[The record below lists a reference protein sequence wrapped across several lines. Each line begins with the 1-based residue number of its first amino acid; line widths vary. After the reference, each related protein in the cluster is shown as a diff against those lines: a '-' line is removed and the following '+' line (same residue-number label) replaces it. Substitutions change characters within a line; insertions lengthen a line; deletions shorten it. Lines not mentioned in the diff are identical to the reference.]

1 MTRRLR
7 VGILF
12 GGRSAE
18 HEISLLS
25 ARNVLAALDRDRFE
39 PVLIGVDRG
48 GRWLL
53 QEEALVL
60 GATRD
65 PRLIALNNTTDRT
78 VSMEPRPTGGALVS
92 SGASS
97 AAGAE
102 GLRALDVIFPVLH
115 GPMGEDGT
123 MQGLLELADVAYVGT
138 GVLGSAVGM
147 DKDVMKRL
155 LRDAGIP
162 IAAFRVVKKHELARD
177 RDRALASCAE
187 LGFPLFTKP
196 ANMGSS
202 VGVRKVKSPGE
213 LEAAL
218 LHAFEFDLKVIV
230 EENVEGR
237 EIECSVLGNDDPIA
251 SIAGEIEVRHADGF
265 YSYEA
270 KYVDESGAVLTIPAA
285 LPEGELEIVR
295 ALSVRTFLALEGS
308 GLTRVDMFRR
318 ARDGAYL
325 VNEVNTMP
333 GFTAISMY
341 PKLWEASGITQR
353 ELVSRL
359 IDLAIERKEARRA
372 LKVKA

>member
-39 PVLIGVDRG
+39 PVLIGVDRS

-78 VSMEPRPTGGALVS
+78 VSMEPRPTGGALVP

-97 AAGAE
+97 ATGGE

-162 IAAFRVVKKHELARD
+162 IAAFRVVKKHELVRD
-177 RDRALASCAE
+177 RDRVLASCAE

-202 VGVRKVKSPGE
+202 VGVRKVKAPDE
-213 LEAAL
+213 LERAL

-270 KYVDESGAVLTIPAA
+270 KYVDESGAVLTIPAV

-341 PKLWEASGITQR
+341 PKLWEASGIAQR